1 MTAPVRDLKAEDE
14 LLRIAVV
21 RLRSRVLA
29 MVFGML
35 GGTSL
40 FVATAWLLVQGGQRV
55 GEHLDLLNNFLPGYH
70 VTWPGA
76 FLGFFYGALIG
87 GALGWS
93 VAQIYNRVSEYRG
106 VTH

>member
-1 MTAPVRDLKAEDE
+1 MNAEARDLKAEDQ

-29 MVFGML
+29 MVFAML
-35 GGTSL
+35 GGITL
-40 FVATAWLLVQGGQRV
+40 FIATAWLLVQGGPNV
-55 GEHLDLLNNFLPGYH
+55 GLHLGLLNNFLPGYS

-76 FLGFFYGALIG
+76 FLGFVYGALIG
-87 GALGWS
+87 GVLGWS